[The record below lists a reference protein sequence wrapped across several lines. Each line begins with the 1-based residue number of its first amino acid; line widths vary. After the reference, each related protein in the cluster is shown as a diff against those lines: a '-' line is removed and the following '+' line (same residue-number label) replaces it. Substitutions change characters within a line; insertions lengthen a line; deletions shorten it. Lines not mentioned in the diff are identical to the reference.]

1 MRKRLTKPKEFTLS
15 ERFPIGVMGLGL
27 IAIGTINIMQGKLT
41 YLNYSH
47 APVFF
52 PFVILIG
59 VLVFALAFAR
69 MKK

>member
-15 ERFPIGVMGLGL
+15 QRFLIGVMGLGL
-27 IAIGTINIMQGKLT
+27 IATGTINIMQGKLT

>member
-1 MRKRLTKPKEFTLS
+1 MGF
-15 ERFPIGVMGLGL
+15 MGLGL
-27 IAIGTINIMQGKLT
+27 IASGTVNIMQGKLT
-41 YLNYSH
+41 HLNYSH

-69 MKK
+69 RRK